1 MGGQTALIL
10 ICIALA
16 IALLWA
22 VHRLRVA
29 ARVRESGSAAFH
41 DEFRMA
47 LWASGEELWDYD
59 LSRQRYRRVRARGP
73 SADAAVL
80 EVVDGQQPEDHVSA
94 ADLPRLR
101 KLLSDH
107 LAGRTPQYVA
117 EHRLRAEEGNPP
129 RWIKLSGK
137 VVSRNAFGRAT
148 RIIGMVHDVSDAY
161 LRERERRIAIEVL
174 TSMHE
179 AVSVL
184 DSRFDFIAF
193 NPAFLRT
200 TGYQEHEVLG
210 TNAAVLDSMRHGEA
224 FYQKVREELRERGEW
239 NGEMWQRRKDGQ
251 EILCTLR
258 LSEVRDPS
266 SQERLYVAVLG
277 DITEQRRTEQ
287 ELRYLA
293 NFDPLT
299 GLPNR
304 TLLGE
309 CLSQAIVAAQRDQ
322 LRVAVLFID
331 LDRFKEINDSL
342 GHVAGDRVL
351 HAVAM
356 RLQHATGSRHTIARL
371 GGDEFTLIMEGI
383 RDPVEADRTA
393 REIIMAFDTPL
404 PTGVGSEASMSCS
417 IGISLY
423 PDHAQL
429 PTDLMKHADTAMYQA
444 KAAGR
449 RTFMRYVEE
458 MDAAVRQRASISAA
472 LRKVLD
478 RRELYLAFQP
488 RLDLNSSRIVG
499 VEALLRWRSA
509 EHGNVDPSYF
519 VPLAEENGLILD
531 IGEWVLRQACCI
543 VRGWRQQQGLGL
555 MSVSVNV
562 SALQLLNTDFPSV
575 VQRVLADTGLPASA
589 LELELT
595 ESVVMGNA
603 EQAAD
608 SLQALRELGVALAID
623 DFGTGYSS
631 LAYLKRLPLDTLKI
645 DKAFIHDLTID
656 DDDAAIT
663 NTIIAMAHSLG
674 LSVVA
679 EGVETAAQFRH
690 LAQVGCDEIQGYW
703 LARPM
708 TETDCLN
715 FLHDFQSSAAAQ
727 ALP

>member
-1 MGGQTALIL
+1 MGVQGVLVL
-10 ICIALA
+10 ICVALA
-16 IALLWA
+16 AALLWTWT
-22 VHRLRVA
+22 HMRQRLRQAPPVSEHEEKL
-29 ARVRESGSAAFH
+29 RL
-41 DEFRMA
+41 A

-59 LSRQRYRRVRARGP
+59 LAHSKFRRWRARGTAP
-73 SADAAVL
+73 ETAEL
-80 EVVDGQQPEDHVSA
+80 ELLVQDNPEQDVHPQ
-94 ADLPRLR
+94 DLEGLR
-101 KLLSDH
+101 QRMREH
-107 LAGRTPQYVA
+107 LRGETEQFIA
-117 EHRLRAEEGNPP
+117 EHRLSVLNPE
-129 RWIKLSGK
+129 RWKWIRLAGR
-137 VVSRNAFGRAT
+137 VIARDPFGRAT
-148 RIIGMVHDVSDAY
+148 RMIGLVHDISEVY
-161 LRERERRIAIEVL
+161 ERERERRIAIEVL
-174 TSMHE
+174 SSMRE

-184 DSRFDFIAF
+184 NGQFDFIAV
-193 NPAFLRT
+193 NPAFLHT
-200 TGYQEHEVLG
+200 TGYEETEVIG
-210 TNAAVLDSMRHGEA
+210 NNAAVLDSTRQPEA
-224 FYQKVREELRERGEW
+224 FYRQVRAQLREYGEW

-251 EILCTLR
+251 EVLCALR
-258 LSEVRDPS
+258 LSAVRDPS
-266 SQERLYVAVLG
+266 SQEQLYVAVLN

-309 CLSQAIVAAQRDQ
+309 CLSQAIVAAQRDR

-351 HAVAM
+351 HAAAM
-356 RLQHATGSRHTIARL
+356 RLQHATGSRHTVARL
-371 GGDEFTLIMEGI
+371 GGDEFMLIMEGI
-383 RDPVEADRTA
+383 HDPAEADRCA

-404 PTGVGSEASMSCS
+404 PSGLSGGEASMSCS

-429 PTDLMKHADTAMYQA
+429 PTDLLKHADTAMYQA

-449 RTFMRYVEE
+449 RTYMRYVEE
-458 MDAAVRQRASISAA
+458 MDTAVRQRASISAA

-478 RRELYLAFQP
+478 RHELYLVFQP
-488 RLDLNSSRIVG
+488 RLALDSSRIVG
-499 VEALLRWRSA
+499 VEALLRWRSP
-509 EHGNVDPSYF
+509 EHGQVEPSYF

-531 IGEWVLRQACCI
+531 IGEWVLRQACRI
-543 VRGWRQQQGLGL
+543 VGSWRQLGL
-555 MSVSVNV
+555 DGLSVSVNV
-562 SALQLLNTDFPSV
+562 SALQLLHSDFPSV
-575 VQRVLADTGLPASA
+575 VQRVLADVGLPASA

-631 LAYLKRLPLDTLKI
+631 LAYLKRLPIDTLKI

-663 NTIIAMAHSLG
+663 NTIITMGHSLG

-679 EGVETAAQFRH
+679 EGVETAAQLQH
-690 LAQVGCDEIQGYW
+690 LARAGCDEIQGYW

-715 FLHDFQSSAAAQ
+715 FLHDYQAAPAAR

>member
-1 MGGQTALIL
+1 MGLQAALVL
-10 ICIALA
+10 ICIAL
-16 IALLWA
+16 
-22 VHRLRVA
+22 
-29 ARVRESGSAAFH
+29 SAALFWALRRRASGLACTRPASPYN
-41 DEFRMA
+41 DELRLA

-59 LSRQRYRRVRARGP
+59 LAHQRYRRLRARGP

-80 EVVDGQQPEDHVSA
+80 EVVENEHPEQHVHP

-101 KLLSDH
+101 KLLADH
-107 LAGRTPQYVA
+107 LADQTPQYEA
-117 EHRLRAEEGNPP
+117 EYRLSEGTPETSK
-129 RWIKLSGK
+129 WIKLSGK
-137 VVSRNAFGRAT
+137 VVARNPLGRAT

-161 LRERERRIAIEVL
+161 ERERERRIAIEVL

-184 DSRFDFIAF
+184 NERFEFIAF

-200 TGYQEHEVLG
+200 TGYQEDEVLG
-210 TNAAVLDSMRHGEA
+210 TNATVLDSMRHGET
-224 FYQKVREELRERGEW
+224 FYQKVRDELRARGEW

-258 LSEVRDPS
+258 LSAVRDPA
-266 SQERLYVAVLG
+266 SQDRLYIAVLG

-322 LRVAVLFID
+322 LRVAILFID

-383 RDPVEADRTA
+383 RDPIEADRTA

-404 PTGVGSEASMSCS
+404 PTGVGSEATMSCS

-423 PDHAQL
+423 PDHGQL

-478 RRELYLAFQP
+478 RRELYLVFQP
-488 RLDLNSSRIVG
+488 RLDLDSSRIVG

-531 IGEWVLRQACCI
+531 IGEWVLRQACRI
-543 VRGWRQQQGLGL
+543 VHGWRQQHGLDRL
-555 MSVSVNV
+555 SVSVNV
-562 SALQLLNTDFPSV
+562 SALQLLNSDFPSV
-575 VQRVLADTGLPASA
+575 VQRVLADTALPASA

-645 DKAFIHDLTID
+645 DKAFIHDLTLD

-679 EGVETAAQFRH
+679 EGVETAAQLQH
-690 LAQVGCDEIQGYW
+690 LAQAGCDEIQGYW

-708 TETDCLN
+708 TETDCLH
-715 FLHDFQSSAAAQ
+715 FLHDFQTTPVAQ